1 MDPYFSSGYKTDRG
15 REQARAFKQ
24 PGSQF
29 LAPGYPVEVAPPPPP
44 PAGVAVGAGAA
55 AGAAGAA
62 VPLALVGTVIAG
74 VALGL
79 SVKKDIDKFKAKSK
93 SPWYDTDYVY
103 TPGEH
108 LKQAW
113 VPSKFD
119 EVLPYDYWAD
129 YFYQEHI
136 DELIDDWWNDVFRSE
151 MLNSTYTP
159 VWLETGPS
167 GWYSRYYQYRR
178 CPSKVPT
185 GLFGTTHALNTHT
198 VPPAAA
204 NGLQACPGSILSGV
218 VNARATPELAMI
230 TSTYPPGQQF
240 IYRLRS
246 GVNPGIAESWSQVQ
260 SAYWPT
266 PFFMP
271 SDSSQI
277 WRQGVVYGDRVLVGF
292 VGDVSRPARSTWAN
306 GVAPQGTQPSLDEQL
321 ADTKLPHGRSRYG
334 YVVPFSLGHPFTII
348 RPRPGSPPVTVPD
361 QVIDPGSET
370 EPGSVTIVPPGM
382 PPGAE
387 SDSGRYSQKPRAQ
400 RLAHLGFVAI
410 NVATETQDFV
420 EAMHKGLPKHLRS
433 KGVRGS
439 QVPPWV
445 ILQDIWDHW
454 DEFDSQVALEAFIN
468 NQIEDA
474 IYGRFFGAVSR
485 TQKRLGVTQ
494 GLSRATRIRSPWNI
508 SIVVPEV
515 HFAHGQHSIEWATV
529 TIQPE

>member
-15 REQARAFKQ
+15 REQARAFKT
-24 PGSQF
+24 PSSQF

-62 VPLALVGTVIAG
+62 FPLALVGTVIAG
-74 VALGL
+74 VAVGL
-79 SVKKDIDKFKAKSK
+79 SVKKDIDRFKSK
-93 SPWYDTDYVY
+93 SKGVWYDTDYVY

-108 LKQAW
+108 QKQAW

-136 DELIDDWWNDVFRSE
+136 DELVDDWWNDYLMQDWNMIESGIP
-151 MLNSTYTP
+151 T
-159 VWLETGPS
+159 WLETGPS
-167 GWYSRYYQYRR
+167 GWHSKYYQYRR

-185 GLFGTTHALNTHT
+185 GNFGTTHALNTHT
-198 VPPAAA
+198 VPPAFA
-204 NGLQACPGSILSGV
+204 NGVQACPGSILSGL
-218 VNARATPELAMI
+218 VNSSATPEAAMN
-230 TSTYPPGQQF
+230 TSSPEQTF

-246 GVNPGIAESWSQVQ
+246 GVNPGIAESWAKLQ

-266 PFFMP
+266 PFVFP
-271 SDSSQI
+271 SSGV
-277 WRQGVVYGDRVLVGF
+277 WRQGTVYGDRILTGF
-292 VGDVSRPARSTWAN
+292 VGPATARPAPSRWAN
-306 GVAPQGTQPSLDEQL
+306 GVAPQGTQPSIEEQL
-321 ADTKLPHGRSRYG
+321 ADTKLPHGKRRYG

-370 EPGSVTIVPPGM
+370 DPGSVTIVPPGQ
-382 PPGAE
+382 PPEYPNEDAE
-387 SDSGRYSQKPRAQ
+387 NEQKPFAQ
-400 RLAHLGFVAI
+400 RLAHMGFVAI
-410 NVATETQDFV
+410 NVATETQDFL
-420 EAMHKGLPKHLRS
+420 EAMHAGLPKSLRT
-433 KGVRGS
+433 KGRKGAD
-439 QVPPWV
+439 VPPWV

-454 DEFDSQVALEAFIN
+454 DQFDSQVALEAFIN

-485 TQKRLGVTQ
+485 TQKRLGVSQ

-529 TIQPE
+529 TIEPE